1 MDDNELQREKIPDAD
16 DYTWDLETFHKA
28 VFAAEKALTKPP
40 FKASI
45 VTFPASLLDDLTD
58 DHVELLF
65 NWVGLP
71 EQEKYS
77 YWRKVYAFINER
89 FSESNELW
97 SVAQSF
103 LSIMKKMPKSVPR
116 APVFLL
122 VAEAWL
128 SQQDKIDWQNDGT
141 IRPTKAEA
149 NADELTATIR
159 ELDILLHDGNIPQTR
174 HRDAAGQNLI
184 NAVAGLL
191 DVLKTYDERKRQTSH
206 ACELL
211 NALYV
216 RVKLTMI
223 SDWRR
228 HNRGLPTKK

>member
-16 DYTWDLETFHKA
+16 DYKWDLETLQKA

-65 NWVGLP
+65 KWVGMP
-71 EQEKYS
+71 EQDKYS
-77 YWRKVYAFINER
+77 YWRKVFAEINER
-89 FSESNELW
+89 FATSDELW
-97 SVAQSF
+97 STGQSF
-103 LSIMKKMPKSVPR
+103 LSKLKKMPEAIPR

-128 SQQDKIDWQNDGT
+128 SQQDKEDWQNDGNV
-141 IRPTKAEA
+141 RPKKAEA

-159 ELDILLHDGNIPQTR
+159 ELDILLHDGNVPQTR
-174 HRDAAGQNLI
+174 HGDAAGQNLI
-184 NAVAGLL
+184 NAVFGLL
-191 DVLKTYDERKRQTSH
+191 DLLKTYDERKRQTTHLCDLFS
-206 ACELL
+206 
-211 NALYV
+211 ALKINV
-216 RVKLTMI
+216 NQIKIR
-223 SDWRR
+223 DWRR
-228 HNRGLPTKK
+228 NGRNK